1 MHHFH
6 HHETYIKMI
15 EITQELAM
23 QLVGV
28 EYTDCSFFNPLQGE
42 KERWYIS
49 TQEIEFCTNENIK
62 PLLPIL

>member
-1 MHHFH
+1 MS
-6 HHETYIKMI
+6 INMI

-28 EYTDCSFFNPLQGE
+28 EYTDCSFFLPLQDEE
-42 KERWYIS
+42 KKWYIS

>member
-1 MHHFH
+1 
-6 HHETYIKMI
+6 MI

-42 KERWYIS
+42 EERWYIS